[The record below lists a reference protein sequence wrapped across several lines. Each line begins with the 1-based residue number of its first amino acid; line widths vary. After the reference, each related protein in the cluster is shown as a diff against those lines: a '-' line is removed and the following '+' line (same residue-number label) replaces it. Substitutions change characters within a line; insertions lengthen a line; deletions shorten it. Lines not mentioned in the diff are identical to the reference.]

1 MLYKVKYY
9 TLSRGADGSI
19 GNIKQ
24 YSDVWYTEV
33 CIANILQVLEAIVKS
48 KKNDKY
54 VPVVTN
60 IEMIDGHL

>member
-1 MLYKVKYY
+1 MNYY
-9 TLSRGADGSI
+9 TLSKCKDGSI

-33 CIANILQVLEAIVKS
+33 CIQSIPAVLEEVVKDK
-48 KKNDKY
+48 KKNKY

-60 IEMIDGHL
+60 IEMIEGHL

>member
-1 MLYKVKYY
+1 MLYKVNYY
-9 TLSRGADGSI
+9 TLSRCADGSI

-33 CIANILQVLEAIVKS
+33 CITNIPQVLEAVVKT